1 MMLAL
6 TLPIHFYKRKRYR
19 IVVCLLVLI
28 IGLSLIAN
36 IEIEQSLNDVLLMW
50 INIGAFIIWLAIL
63 YWLIKGMIK
72 PKPCIELTKD
82 GILFRDYTQPQG
94 KFFAWQEIQ
103 TFDYIFDSAFTISIY
118 LNHQTLLDMPQRF
131 ECGFYLKINQQ
142 QIHAKQ
148 TADLL
153 NQALI
158 CQREQRPIE
167 LMLNP
172 IPLTLMDRW
181 NSLLYHNSLIRN
193 LR

>member
-1 MMLAL
+1 MLPL
-6 TLPIHFYKRKRYR
+6 TLPIHIYKRKRYR
-19 IVVCLLVLI
+19 IVAWCWI
-28 IGLSLIAN
+28 FYIGLTLIFA
-36 IEIEQSLNDVLLMW
+36 IELNLILTDKILLL
-50 INIGAFIIWLAIL
+50 IYTGGFIIWLAIL
-63 YWLIKGMIK
+63 YWLMKGMIK

-172 IPLTLMDRW
+172 IPLTLKDRW
-181 NSLLYHNSLIRN
+181 NSLFYYNYSIRN